1 MKSTRR
7 EFLKTSAVISA
18 SSMAPL
24 PVLAQAAAAPADMS
38 IARWKGDAGANTNEM
53 ARRLTEES
61 MKAIGGM
68 GRFVKKGDVVWV
80 KPNIGWDR
88 TPEQAANTHPEVVKT
103 LVRLCLEAGAKAVKV
118 GDNTCNDAPKCYKN
132 SGIEAAAKEAG
143 AEVVYLDKNR
153 YIETKIGGKK
163 LDSIPLY
170 PDIMEC
176 SLILSC
182 PVAKHH
188 SVTRVTA
195 CMKNFMGVMENRR
208 KFHQDLPN
216 CIAELTQHLKP
227 KISIA
232 LLDATR
238 ILMAHGPT
246 GGDLADVKVMNTVA
260 AGVDLVALDAF
271 ASELLGNDPAQIGT
285 VTVGQEYGLGKMDYK
300 SLNLKELEIA

>member
-7 EFLKTSAVISA
+7 EFLKTSAVIGA
-18 SSMAPL
+18 SSLAPL
-24 PVLAQAAAAPADMS
+24 PALAQAAAPADMC
-38 IARWKGDAGANTNEM
+38 IARWKGDAKANTNEM

-61 MKAIGGM
+61 LKAIGGL

-88 TPEQAANTHPEVVKT
+88 TPEQAANTHPEVVRT

-118 GDNTCNDAPKCYKN
+118 GDNTCNDAQKCYKN

-153 YIETKIGGKK
+153 YVETKIGGKK

-176 SLILSC
+176 NLILSC

-195 CMKNFMGVMENRR
+195 CMKNFMGVMENRK

-216 CIAELTQHLKP
+216 CIAELTAHLKP
-227 KISIA
+227 KIAIA
-232 LLDATR
+232 VLDATR

-260 AGVDLVALDAF
+260 AGIDLVALDAF

-285 VTVGQEYGLGKMDYK
+285 VTVGQEYGLGKRDYK